1 MTFWVIARLTFRE
14 AARSRILLAA
24 LLLGLAFLVV
34 YGLGFNFVFREFQ
47 ESVSGPSPLQFTEIS
62 SFLTLSGLYAVN
74 FLSVMMT
81 VLTSVATL
89 SGEIASGTMH
99 TLASKPI
106 HRWEILV
113 GKWVGYALMLSAYLG
128 VMAGGVL
135 MIVFLIS
142 GYTVP
147 NPASGVA
154 FMYLNALLLLSLSL
168 CGGAALSTL
177 ANGVLV
183 FGMFGIAFIG
193 GWIEQFGG
201 LLGNQSAINI
211 GILSSLILPSEA
223 LWKRALFEMQSP
235 LVAALG
241 FTPLAA
247 VTVPSPLFVAYA
259 VLYSLAAVGVG
270 IRIFQ
275 RRDL

>member
-24 LLLGLAFLVV
+24 LLLGLAFLLI

-47 ESVSGPSPLQFTEIS
+47 ESVSGPSVLQVNEIS

-89 SGEIASGTMH
+89 SSEISSGTMH

-106 HRWEILV
+106 HRWEILL

-135 MIVFLIS
+135 LIVYLIS

-147 NPASGVA
+147 NPARGVS

-201 LLGNQSAINI
+201 LLENQTAINI

-241 FTPLAA
+241 FTPLSA
-247 VTVPSPLFVAYA
+247 VTVPSPLFIGYA
-259 VLYSLAAVGVG
+259 VLYSLVAVFIG